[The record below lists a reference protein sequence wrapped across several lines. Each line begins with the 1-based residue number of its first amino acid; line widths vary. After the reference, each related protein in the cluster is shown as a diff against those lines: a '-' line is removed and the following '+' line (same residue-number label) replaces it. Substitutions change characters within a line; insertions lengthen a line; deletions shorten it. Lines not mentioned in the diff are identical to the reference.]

1 MQFME
6 NQGKLFK
13 SANRL
18 LAIKE
23 CLAPCFPDHLD
34 NMLLANDVADF
45 FVRKIDNFHSQITSR
60 KINASDIALVPP
72 DLMVDEG
79 NTLFISVPN

>member
-23 CLAPCFPDHLD
+23 SLAPCFPDHLD

-79 NTLFISVPN
+79 NTLFISVSN